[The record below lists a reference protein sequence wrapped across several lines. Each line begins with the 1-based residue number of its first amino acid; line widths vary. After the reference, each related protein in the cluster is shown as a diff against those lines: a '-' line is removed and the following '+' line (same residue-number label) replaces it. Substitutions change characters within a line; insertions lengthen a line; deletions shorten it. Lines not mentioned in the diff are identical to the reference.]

1 MKTRVRI
8 DGLSHTYPGAGQ
20 AALTDVSLTVEPGEL
35 LCLVGP
41 SGCGKT
47 TLLKAVSGLIEP
59 DEGAIVFDDE
69 PVTHVPPERRRAV
82 MVFQSHLLFPFMSV
96 IDNVGF
102 GLRMRDIPRTQWL
115 PTARDML
122 GRVKL
127 TGYERRRPST
137 LSAGQ
142 QQRVALARALVA
154 EPRVLLLDEPLANLD
169 RHLREEM
176 RTVILELQRSAR
188 VTTICV
194 THDQEEA
201 VLLGDRIAM
210 LSSGSLVQ
218 VGEAEAFY
226 ERPASVHVA
235 RFFGNHNQIEA
246 ERVGPTVIS
255 GSGTLD
261 LRPERSAG
269 QPQPDAP
276 SRAAAATAETAAPSA
291 ASSEPGAPSGTG
303 VADRC
308 ASWPREGPVCVHI
321 RPEAIELVDSRQG
334 ARNVLEGTVV
344 HRVYVGTHVRYA
356 VDVAGQP
363 WQVITGPH
371 TRRYKEGERVL
382 LRLPPERIWL
392 TRE

>member
-1 MKTRVRI
+1 MMTRVRI
-8 DGLSHTYPGAGQ
+8 ENLSHTYPGTGGP
-20 AALTDVSLTVEPGEL
+20 ALRDVSLTAEPGEL

-47 TLLKAVSGLIEP
+47 TLLKAVSGLIDP
-59 DEGAIVFDDE
+59 SEGAILFDGDT
-69 PVTHVPPERRRAV
+69 VTDVAPERRRAV

-102 GLRMRDIPRTQWL
+102 GLRMRDVPRSRWL
-115 PTARDML
+115 PAAREML
-122 GRVKL
+122 GRVRL
-127 TGYERRRPST
+127 SEFERRRPAT

-154 EPRVLLLDEPLANLD
+154 EPRVLLLDEPLSNLD

-176 RTVILELQRSAR
+176 RQVILELQRGTR

-210 LSSGSLVQ
+210 LSSGALVQ

-226 ERPASVHVA
+226 ERPASVQVA

-246 ERVGPTVIS
+246 ERIGSTVVSESGILELCGSQPGTAHAVGPW
-255 GSGTLD
+255 LN
-261 LRPERSAG
+261 
-269 QPQPDAP
+269 
-276 SRAAAATAETAAPSA
+276 
-291 ASSEPGAPSGTG
+291 
-303 VADRC
+303 
-308 ASWPREGPVCVHI
+308 EGPVCVHI
-321 RPEAIELVDSRQG
+321 RPEAIELLDSRRE
-334 ARNVLEGTVV
+334 ANNVLEGMVV
-344 HRVYVGTHVRYA
+344 HRVYVGTHVRYT

-363 WQVITGPH
+363 WQVVAGPH
-371 TRRYKEGERVL
+371 SRRYVKGERVA